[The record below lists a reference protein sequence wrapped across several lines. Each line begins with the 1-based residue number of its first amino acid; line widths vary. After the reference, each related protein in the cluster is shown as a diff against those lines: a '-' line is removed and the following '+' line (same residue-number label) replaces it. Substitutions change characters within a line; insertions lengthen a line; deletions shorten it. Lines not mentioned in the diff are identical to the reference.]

1 MLLTRA
7 EHMVRA
13 DDHRLTSGLAWR
25 ISQSSRKRE
34 LSGQSLAVLRGWAG
48 QPPPSASA
56 HCPCPK
62 LWNDGR
68 RGGEERE
75 VPKVTHGD

>member
-1 MLLTRA
+1 
-7 EHMVRA
+7 MVSAAGVHVFFR
-13 DDHRLTSGLAWR
+13 RLTSGLAWG
-25 ISQSSRKRE
+25 ISESSRKGE
-34 LSGQSLAVLRGWAG
+34 LSGQGLAALGGWAG
-48 QPPPSASA
+48 QPSSSSSA

-75 VPKVTHGD
+75 VPKVTHGA